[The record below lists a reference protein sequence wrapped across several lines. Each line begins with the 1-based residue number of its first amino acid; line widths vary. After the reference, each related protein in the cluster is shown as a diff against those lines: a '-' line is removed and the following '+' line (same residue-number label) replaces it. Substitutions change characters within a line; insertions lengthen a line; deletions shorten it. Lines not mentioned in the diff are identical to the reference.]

1 MRIDLKSAYEH
12 LVACRPIAEPNSGF
26 MAQLK
31 AFEQKE
37 LGTMSDIPL
46 CKYVTFTKD
55 ELATE
60 KQKIEQSQK
69 KELNDGM
76 QLLNQMKDKKE
87 KE

>member
-1 MRIDLKSAYEH
+1 
-12 LVACRPIAEPNSGF
+12 
-26 MAQLK
+26 
-31 AFEQKE
+31 
-37 LGTMSDIPL
+37 MSDIPL